1 MKSMGLFAWEE
12 FFDYVGVMP
21 GCGIAVPSVYQDH
34 DVDGQVL
41 YVSEYALEF
50 VCVEGVNV
58 ESADF
63 DVCVGELG
71 YVGNL

>member
-1 MKSMGLFAWEE
+1 M
-12 FFDYVGVMP
+12 
-21 GCGIAVPSVYQDH
+21 
-34 DVDGQVL
+34 L